1 MKLVTR
7 PLLLLSLFF
16 LSQSVFSQVLEDY
29 GSDWKEGEKKTWFSS
44 NDRLILNLDL
54 TSFPLSFLSFDLP
67 GRSVIFVNEK
77 LWFFASSDTVFTET
91 LADFRIQFDQ
101 DSVRLTVFKSGI
113 LMGEAQ
119 LHKLLHPATAAD
131 SISNDQFSFREF
143 DRQSMRDFFATAV
156 VFILF
161 MIAIYKIAYPYIF
174 SMMVKPVSLL
184 SAEDFSDSGSLQKF
198 FSLDVLFYVFVV
210 NMLLSLALITALFF
224 FQHEW
229 LSVRMELTFYSLM
242 GLWFGGSIVLLAL
255 SVVKFAMLKIFSYLF
270 DLGKVEFSHFFYLLR
285 LIFVST
291 FGVCMVAGYFLFNN
305 FSLADH
311 ALSVSFKGFFWIYI
325 IGILG
330 LFGIMVNRLGFK
342 KYHLFTYLCIAE
354 LIPFLIL
361 AKWFTVLGY

>member
-7 PLLLLSLFF
+7 PLLLLCLFF
-16 LSQSVFSQVLEDY
+16 LSQSVLSQVLEDY
-29 GSDWKEGEKKTWFSS
+29 GSKWKEGPRKTWLSS
-44 NDRLILNLDL
+44 NDRLMLDMDLN
-54 TSFPLSFLSFDLP
+54 SFPLSYLSFELP
-67 GRSVIFVNEK
+67 GQSVVFVNEK
-77 LWFFASSDTVFTET
+77 LWFFASNDTVFTEP
-91 LADFRIQFDQ
+91 LAEFRKEFDR
-101 DSVRLTVFKSGI
+101 DSVRLTVFKSGVLTGDAKI
-113 LMGEAQ
+113 
-119 LHKLLHPATAAD
+119 HKLLMPVTLGNL
-131 SISNDQFSFREF
+131 SSNEQFSFREYN
-143 DRQSMRDFFATAV
+143 RQSLRDFFATAV

-184 SAEDFSDSGSLQKF
+184 NAEDFSDSGSLQKF
-198 FSLDVLFYVFVV
+198 FSLDILFYVFIV

-224 FQHEW
+224 FQHGW
-229 LSVRMELTFYSLM
+229 LELRIELTFYSLI
-242 GLWFGGSIVLLAL
+242 GLWLAGSIVLLVL
-255 SVVKFAMLKIFSYLF
+255 SIMKFAMLKVFSYLF

-285 LIFVST
+285 LIFIGT
-291 FGVCMVAGYFLFNN
+291 FCLCIIAGYFLFNN
-305 FSLADH
+305 FSIADS
-311 ALSVSFKGFFWIYI
+311 ALSISFKGFFWIYI